1 MRTRQR
7 QQASGGITRRRVVVL
22 MAIFASASMLLASC
36 GEDQEKLKPGG
47 GYQFPGGKKDEK
59 GQYTQGNPI

>member
-1 MRTRQR
+1 MSTSQR
-7 QQASGGITRRRVVVL
+7 LPLIGGTPRRRAILLAVVAT
-22 MAIFASASMLLASC
+22 MSILLASC
-36 GEDQEKLKPGG
+36 GEDEDKYKPGG